1 MELKD
6 AKGLKVYLKF
16 FHLRS
21 YPQVSKSISLW
32 LVMGRWEVSADFT
45 KESVWQSELLP
56 VQENYFTYLKLN
68 SHSASTKETHM
79 FLISPRISSPYSH
92 CFYFKTVFFCVW
104 TCWNM
109 KIVPNPQNNQHQ
121 FHTTK
126 VRSFIFRKSS
136 AFARRLPCMKMRGVI
151 RSHGDAREVEVEPW
165 WLDIQFASLK
175 LRVHWK

>member
-92 CFYFKTVFFCVW
+92 CFYFKTVFFVFEHVGTW
-104 TCWNM
+104 KLYPTP
-109 KIVPNPQNNQHQ
+109 KIININSTQLRWDLSSFANPQ
-121 FHTTK
+121 
-126 VRSFIFRKSS
+126 
-136 AFARRLPCMKMRGVI
+136 RLRGVCHAWKCGGW
-151 RSHGDAREVEVEPW
+151 SGAMEMQEK
-165 WLDIQFASLK
+165 LK
-175 LRVHWK
+175 LNLDGWTYSLHP